1 MIGGHR
7 TRQFDLLARSS
18 IAMMRLMTKLLAI
31 LGLYM
36 IVLVR
41 MAGGRSGSNS
51 FTPFLLEL
59 AAVTVLFAIATV
71 FLLTRRPRS

>member
-1 MIGGHR
+1 MIW
-7 TRQFDLLARSS
+7 TEPASS
-18 IAMMRLMTKLLAI
+18 IYSRVPQLRFMRLMTKLLAI
-31 LGLYM
+31 FGLYM

-41 MAGGRSGSNS
+41 VAGGRSNSNS

-71 FLLTRRPRS
+71 FLLTRRPRP